1 MVLCSEH
8 MKAVNKELRAFDK
21 FYEELDG
28 LVVIKIDN
36 LDWVY
41 QYALS
46 SEIPVVALHLELIFL
61 AMSRWREQPEQL
73 LREAK
78 KPAMTPAEVRDF
90 VDRFMPAYK
99 TYLKGL
105 YADPKDST
113 SPLASVPRLIFSI
126 TSAREPAAKPVEFNF
141 SSQALQD

>member
-1 MVLCSEH
+1 MRT
-8 MKAVNKELRAFDK
+8 VNKELLAFDK
-21 FYEELDG
+21 FYEVLDG

-41 QYALS
+41 
-46 SEIPVVALHLELIFL
+46 E
-61 AMSRWREQPEQL
+61 WREQPEQL

-78 KPAMTPAEVRDF
+78 KPAMTTEEVRDF

-105 YADPKDST
+105 YAEPTEST
-113 SPLASVPRLIFSI
+113 SPLANVPRLIFSI

-141 SSQALQD
+141 ISEALKD